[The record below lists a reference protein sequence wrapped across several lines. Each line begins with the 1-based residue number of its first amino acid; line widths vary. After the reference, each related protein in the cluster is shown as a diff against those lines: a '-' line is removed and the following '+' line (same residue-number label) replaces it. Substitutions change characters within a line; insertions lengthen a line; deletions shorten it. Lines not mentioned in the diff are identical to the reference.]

1 MSGKVYFS
9 FPLSSRMRAFI
20 ELRDALACLESARQK
35 NDGPS
40 WLHAACDLH
49 ASLTGDHGRKPAISE
64 VVGLFQDVEA
74 YLKGLSE
81 GAPLYK
87 ARIEKT
93 CNSIRYHVEQIKPS
107 APSVIRTLEH
117 DALLGAYLNSQ
128 KKHDWLGH
136 KFCLQQSIGAIWKHA
151 DTRTSPLQQALL
163 PICNAVSALNS
174 MLNDFVE
181 WKEDIATGGTGHITP
196 SKSSPCGL
204 LVIALPEEDVANGI
218 IPDMSGNRLA
228 IRVRFQQWRPGE
240 KSVDYEEDQPYSMM
254 LVPIGG

>member
-1 MSGKVYFS
+1 
-9 FPLSSRMRAFI
+9 MRSFI
-20 ELRDALACLESARQK
+20 ELRDALHCLVSARK
-35 NDGPS
+35 KGDGPS

-64 VVGLFQDVEA
+64 VAGLFQDVET
-74 YLKGLSE
+74 YLKGLSKD
-81 GAPLYK
+81 APHYE

-93 CNSIRYHVEQIKPS
+93 CSVIKHHVGKIKPS
-107 APSVIRTLEH
+107 VPNIVRILEH

-151 DTRTSPLQQALL
+151 DTRTNPLHQALT
-163 PICNAVSALNS
+163 PICEAINALNS
-174 MLNDFVE
+174 MLNDFVD
-181 WKEDIATGGTGHITP
+181 WKEEVAIGGAGHITP
-196 SKSSPCGL
+196 QKNCPCGL

-228 IRVRFQQWRPGE
+228 IRVRFQQWLPGE
-240 KSVDYEEDQPYSMM
+240 KSVDYREDQPYSMM